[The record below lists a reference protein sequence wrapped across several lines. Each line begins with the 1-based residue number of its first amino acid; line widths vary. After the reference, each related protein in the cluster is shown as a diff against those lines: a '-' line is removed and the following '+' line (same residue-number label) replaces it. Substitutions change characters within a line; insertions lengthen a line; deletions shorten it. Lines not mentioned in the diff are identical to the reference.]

1 MWCPRLLHRYHSR
14 FEFQSPLHERGPFLP
29 EHVIAGQVSLTLKGR
44 KFVLYKGEYSLGW
57 VRVPWKAATLDCI
70 GKQGEETAPVAI
82 AMYSQTRNATPI
94 LNVAHLL

>member
-1 MWCPRLLHRYHSR
+1 
-14 FEFQSPLHERGPFLP
+14 
-29 EHVIAGQVSLTLKGR
+29 
-44 KFVLYKGEYSLGW
+44 VLYKGEYSLGW